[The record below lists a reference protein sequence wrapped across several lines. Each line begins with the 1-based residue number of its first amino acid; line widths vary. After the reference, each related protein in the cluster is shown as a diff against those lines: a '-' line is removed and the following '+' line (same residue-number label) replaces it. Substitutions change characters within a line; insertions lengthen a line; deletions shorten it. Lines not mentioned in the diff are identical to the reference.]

1 MPKSLICA
9 FWRHGIHRTSLHSM
23 EPQRASERDAVT
35 TQELTQDLVVP
46 LDDIELSR
54 STASWSVAQSGWKQL
69 LPDLPDDVIAMLA
82 TPVVVTAESLAPR
95 QPVAVPVPA
104 PVECAPMFLAPAPPR
119 RLARQR
125 RFARG

>member
-1 MPKSLICA
+1 
-9 FWRHGIHRTSLHSM
+9 
-23 EPQRASERDAVT
+23 VT

-46 LDDIELSR
+46 LDDIERSR
-54 STASWSVAQSGWKQL
+54 SSASWSVAQNGWKQL

-95 QPVAVPVPA
+95 VPAVVPVPA
-104 PVECAPMFLAPAPPR
+104 PAECAPTFLAPAPPR
-119 RLARQR
+119 RVSRQR